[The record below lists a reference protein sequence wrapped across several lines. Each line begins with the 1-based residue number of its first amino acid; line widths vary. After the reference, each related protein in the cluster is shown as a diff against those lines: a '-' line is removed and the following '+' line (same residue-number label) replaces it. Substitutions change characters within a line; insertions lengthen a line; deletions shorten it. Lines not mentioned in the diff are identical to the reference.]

1 MASFKHCS
9 GLRIDVL
16 SSLGFSEGCRCAC
29 FLLFISIDSH
39 VLWLLIGAVF
49 VVSGYVED
57 VFLGSLNS
65 LPWEG
70 VQCVANPY
78 A

>member
-1 MASFKHCS
+1 MRVSYSSSALTRMCC
-9 GLRIDVL
+9 GCLLVL
-16 SSLGFSEGCRCAC
+16 F
-29 FLLFISIDSH
+29 
-39 VLWLLIGAVF
+39 F